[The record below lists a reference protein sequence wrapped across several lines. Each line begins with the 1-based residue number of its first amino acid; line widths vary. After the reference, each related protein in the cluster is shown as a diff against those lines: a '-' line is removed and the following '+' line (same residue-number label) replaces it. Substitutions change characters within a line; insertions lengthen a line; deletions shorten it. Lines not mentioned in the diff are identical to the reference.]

1 MGPKILP
8 EVLDDIIARLD
19 GDLSGR
25 LVIVGAGY
33 AGKCIVDA
41 ARQRGGVALDLGS
54 VLDYWLGVATR
65 SYQIAS
71 LRVT

>member
-8 EVLDDIIARLD
+8 EVLDEIIGQLN
-19 GDLSGR
+19 GDLAGR

-33 AGKCIVDA
+33 AGKCIVQA
-41 ARQRGGVALDLGS
+41 ARERGGVALDLGS
-54 VLDYWLGVATR
+54 VLDYWLGIATR